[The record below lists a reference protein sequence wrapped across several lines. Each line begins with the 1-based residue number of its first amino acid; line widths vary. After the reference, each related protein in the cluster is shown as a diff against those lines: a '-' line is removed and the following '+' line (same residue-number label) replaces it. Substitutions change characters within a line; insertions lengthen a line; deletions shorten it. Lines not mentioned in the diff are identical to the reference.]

1 MIEAFFDLKE
11 SLDMKLKTWSHSRL
25 TTFESCKFRAQL
37 AYIDRIPEPERPL
50 PPGKTEHAN
59 DRGTRLHD
67 AAQKFVQGGVEL
79 LPELSK
85 YFQREYERARELYS
99 LKRCTTE
106 GDWAYTKDWGPTAWM
121 SADVWVRMKLDLCVQ
136 MNDTEF
142 VVIDYKSGKRYGNEM
157 KHAEQMQIYT
167 IGTFCRY
174 PNAKKVTTE
183 LWYLD
188 QDELATM
195 TYTREQGL
203 KFVKSFERR
212 GNLLTDCEEFPPNP
226 NVFSCRWC
234 PYKPTSK
241 GGSGHCPVGV

>member
-1 MIEAFFDLKE
+1 MIEAFLDSQE

-25 TTFESCKFRAQL
+25 VTFEQCKLQAEL
-37 AYIDRIPEPERPL
+37 KYIQRIPEPERPL
-50 PPGKTEHAN
+50 PTGKTEHAN

-67 AAQKFVQGGVEL
+67 AAEKFVHGGVEL
-79 LPELSK
+79 LPELAKHFSA
-85 YFQREYERARELYS
+85 EYLKARELFS
-99 LKRCTTE
+99 LKQASTE
-106 GDWAYTKDWGPTAWM
+106 GDWAYTKEWEPTAWK
-121 SADVWVRMKLDLCVQ
+121 SADVWVRMKCDLVVQ
-136 MNDTEF
+136 LSEQEL
-142 VVIDYKSGKRYGNEM
+142 VVVDYKSGKRFGNEL

-174 PNAKKVTTE
+174 PKAKKVTTE

-203 KFVKSFERR
+203 RYVKNFERR
-212 GNLLTDCEEFPPNP
+212 GNLLTDCEEFLPNP

-234 PYKPTSK
+234 PYKPVAK
-241 GGSGHCPVGV
+241 GGTGHCAVGV